1 LFFGDFLDSRLR
13 GNDILIIM
21 KKLTH
26 EEVGKKRV
34 TLDEIKKLRRNPIYV
49 LCDNIRSIYNVGS
62 IFRTSDAALIE
73 KLYLTGYTPYPPRPE
88 IEKVALGSTN
98 SVPWEYV
105 KNPVDAVNEM
115 KAKGIKI
122 ASLEI
127 TDNSIKY
134 NELTKNDFPLCLIL
148 GNELTGVSNELI
160 AASDFSI
167 EIPQYGFK
175 HSMNVSVAYG
185 IAVFEMVRKMS
196 LQVI

>member
-1 LFFGDFLDSRLR
+1 
-13 GNDILIIM
+13 M

-26 EEVGKKRV
+26 EEVGNKRV
-34 TLDEIKKLRRNPIYV
+34 TLDEIKSVKRHPVYV

-73 KLYLTGYTPYPPRPE
+73 KLYMTGYTPHPPRPE

-98 SVPWEYV
+98 SVPWEFIQ
-105 KNPVDAVNEM
+105 NPLTAVNEL
-115 KAKGIKI
+115 KGKGIKI

-127 TDNSIKY
+127 TSNSRKY
-134 NELTKNDFPLCLIL
+134 DELGKNDFPLCLVL
-148 GNELTGVSNELI
+148 GNELTGVSAELI
-160 AASDFSI
+160 EASDFSI

-185 IAVFEMVRKMS
+185 IAVFEMVKIIN
-196 LQVI
+196 L